1 MRKPSSEDQPGWIF
15 RRIHKVEDVFL
26 ALLLGAM
33 IVLAP
38 LQIFLRNFFDTGI
51 GWADPLLRVLLL
63 WVGLMGAVAASRS
76 DSHIR
81 IDVASRL
88 LPPKVASAL
97 GALTG
102 LFTAGVAGLVAWH
115 SWRFV
120 YGEWEFGGT
129 AFSGVPAWMFEVVIP
144 VAFGFIAIRYG
155 FRAMVQIRALVPGT
169 DAEVN
174 SAPNP
179 KDGASS

>member
-1 MRKPSSEDQPGWIF
+1 MSKPASKDQPGGIF
-15 RRIHKVEDVFL
+15 RRVHQIEDLFL

-38 LQIFLRNFFDTGI
+38 LQIFLRNFFDSGI
-51 GWADPLLRVLLL
+51 GWVDPLLRVLVL
-63 WVGLMGAVAASRS
+63 WVGLMGAVAASRF

-81 IDVASRL
+81 IDVASKL
-88 LPPKVASAL
+88 LPRELASLL
-97 GALTG
+97 GALTS
-102 LFTAGVAGLVAWH
+102 LFTGVIAGLVAWH

-120 YGEWEFGGT
+120 SGEWEFGGT

-155 FRAMVQIRALVPGT
+155 IRAIAQIKAMLAET
-169 DAEVN
+169 DAKVD
-174 SAPNP
+174 SAS
-179 KDGASS
+179 DGKGGESS